1 MQFHQLQYATI
12 NKRPKRV
19 GRGGKRG
26 KTSGR
31 GTKGQ
36 KARAGHRIRPEE
48 RDIIKKLPKR
58 RGFGKNRSRT
68 VNDSVQKPVV
78 INLERIEASALRGS
92 LTPAE
97 LVAAGVVRRHKGII
111 PQIKILSG
119 GNLTKRISISGM
131 AVSLSARE
139 KIEKA
144 GGTVVDT

>member
-1 MQFHQLQYATI
+1 MQFHHLQPKSEH
-12 NKRPKRV
+12 KRGKRV

-58 RGFGKNRSRT
+58 RGFGKNRART
-68 VNDSVQKPVV
+68 VNDSVQKPIV
-78 INLERIEASALRGS
+78 INLDRIEASALQGS
-92 LTPAE
+92 LSPRE
-97 LVAAGVVRRHKGII
+97 LVSAGLVRRRKGAI
-111 PQIKILSG
+111 PQIKLLSG
-119 GNLTKRISISGM
+119 GNLTKRISVSGM

-144 GGTVVDT
+144 GGSVL

>member
-1 MQFHQLQYATI
+1 MQFHQLTTKTKL
-12 NKRPKRV
+12 KRGKRV

-58 RGFGKNRSRT
+58 RGFGKNRART
-68 VNDSVQKPVV
+68 VNDSVHKPVV
-78 INLERIEASALRGS
+78 INIGRIEASALHGS
-92 LTPAE
+92 LTPKE
-97 LVAAGVVRRHKGII
+97 LITAGLVRRHKGMI
-111 PQIKILSG
+111 PQIKLLSSG
-119 GNLTKRISISGM
+119 ALTKQISVSGM
-131 AVSLSARE
+131 AVSQSARE

-144 GGTVVDT
+144 GGEIL